1 MLGQSLDNKLE
12 SFLLDYKKR
21 RNRQVYGYEVVSL
34 SFTDLMNWSYDN
46 ITNVTNKSILV
57 GNILVNQQAMNVVQ
71 KACKLVNSTWCPS
84 AVVCGWH
91 KAPNTNS
98 IASLDDTYPIR
109 HPFIHDDNNKA
120 NLEMFIIS
128 NVIWIGSDTTIAG
141 NPAPMLYNMYSSTA
155 QWKRIEQWYSL
166 VSSDISAVGTFSRFY
181 DLITFEGY
189 LVNVNT

>member
-34 SFTDLMNWSYDN
+34 SFIDLINWSFDN

-84 AVVCGWH
+84 AVACGWH

-155 QWKRIEQWYSL
+155 QWKRIEQWFGL
-166 VSSDISAVGTFSRFY
+166 VTTDIASVGTYSKPL